1 MTHDECT
8 PTPEYM
14 DCTCCEGCGE
24 HVLGPVGSPDVTVY
38 PCGTCN
44 AWGYLCFARLPASL
58 RYAPSAFYPA
68 ENIEEIDMTTTHFH
82 LWYGTEGNMEEIPGT
97 TPEVCFT
104 SEEEALAIIPDL
116 RAAGPDWAEWED
128 DEGNMHPVL
137 YEARETEE
145 CISGAYHH

>member
-38 PCGTCN
+38 PCGACN
-44 AWGYLCFARLPASL
+44 AWGYLSTGLLP
-58 RYAPSAFYPA
+58 PNSA
-68 ENIEEIDMTTTHFH
+68 H
-82 LWYGTEGNMEEIPGT
+82 GTVADIGHAY
-97 TPEVCFT
+97 
-104 SEEEALAIIPDL
+104 SQ
-116 RAAGPDWAEWED
+116 
-128 DEGNMHPVL
+128 
-137 YEARETEE
+137 E